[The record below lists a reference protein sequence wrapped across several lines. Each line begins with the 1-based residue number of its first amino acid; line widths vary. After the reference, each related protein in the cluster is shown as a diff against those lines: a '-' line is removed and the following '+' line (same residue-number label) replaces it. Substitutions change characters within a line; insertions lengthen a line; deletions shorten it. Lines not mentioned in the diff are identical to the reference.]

1 MRQPLLLTLLLAL
14 SAEGFNPRGRSIA
27 WGQGPSAT
35 VRHMSSSSAEKEH
48 KQAVVSPKRAA
59 LEALCDAT
67 PDNGVGVSE
76 ERLKEIEAAIE
87 ALEQDCPASAPW
99 RVPTTCS
106 SARRQGGATARW
118 GRS

>member
-1 MRQPLLLTLLLAL
+1 MGTGTFSHCSPH
-14 SAEGFNPRGRSIA
+14 
-27 WGQGPSAT
+27 
-35 VRHMSSSSAEKEH
+35 VCSSAEKEH

-87 ALEQDCPASAPW
+87 ALEQDCPAE
-99 RVPTTCS
+99 PTK
-106 SARRQGGATARW
+106 RPLEDL
-118 GRS
+118 